1 MNSSPSGKEILNT
14 TEFCCEQ
21 FLALLWIQ
29 TKHSPCFDSKKLEL
43 HVTVRKRFKQ
53 STFRATNNFPAKLPA
68 CRRLLFPLL
77 HAEQQTKEIGDVC
90 TQATRETNAKFPYC
104 WPVTTQIWVLLQIS
118 WSKFPT
124 RHDQSGSK
132 FCARSSDVFFA
143 GKPVLALRNVSC
155 FVRLGRFT
163 QNRVGN
169 CTNYLRIALGAWPP
183 TTYITLGKPIGVL
196 GRVLGDCTEDR
207 WSFVS
212 KWYFIASIKKS
223 LHMLLFLTSASV
235 STRLTRYSRDR
246 RGSRTCSINC
256 ARQSCLCSG
265 SWLTQATTAS
275 NTWKFLKRKLI
286 D

>member
-1 MNSSPSGKEILNT
+1 MT
-14 TEFCCEQ
+14 C
-21 FLALLWIQ
+21 
-29 TKHSPCFDSKKLEL
+29 
-43 HVTVRKRFKQ
+43 HVTIIKRQGTRKPQDLLLGKSAFYSWSPGDCLRADVSYFLCCTRKRDDVPFP
-53 STFRATNNFPAKLPA
+53 RA
-68 CRRLLFPLL
+68 
-77 HAEQQTKEIGDVC
+77 TKEIGEVC

-124 RHDQSGSK
+124 RHDQSGSR
-132 FCARSSDVFFA
+132 FCARFSDVFFA

>member
-1 MNSSPSGKEILNT
+1 MTRHYPDPGSASDWLKQISHTARPIRIEILRS
-14 TEFCCEQ
+14 F
-21 FLALLWIQ
+21 
-29 TKHSPCFDSKKLEL
+29 
-43 HVTVRKRFKQ
+43 
-53 STFRATNNFPAKLPA
+53 FR
-68 CRRLLFPLL
+68 
-77 HAEQQTKEIGDVC
+77 
-90 TQATRETNAKFPYC
+90 
-104 WPVTTQIWVLLQIS
+104 
-118 WSKFPT
+118 
-124 RHDQSGSK
+124 RH
-132 FCARSSDVFFA
+132 FT
-143 GKPVLALRNVSC
+143 GKSVVASRNVSC
-155 FVRLGRFT
+155 FLWLGRSMP
-163 QNRVGN
+163 NRVGN

-275 NTWKFLKRKLI
+275 NTLKFLKRKLI